1 MQDAADH
8 TAVIYAI
15 FAAHI
20 RRQVWF
26 DLPPLI
32 VVQPKQI
39 APFPRPRYPARPGI
53 FVCGLFEDSN
63 PALFAGVL
71 LR

>member
-8 TAVIYAI
+8 TAVVYAI

-20 RRQVWF
+20 RRQMWL

-32 VVQPKQI
+32 VAQPK
-39 APFPRPRYPARPGI
+39 
-53 FVCGLFEDSN
+53 
-63 PALFAGVL
+63 
-71 LR
+71 